1 MWEKKNMETKLISL
15 FQTLLNSSEFCKSTI
30 LGSATSLICWEE
42 EITSI
47 SHEYFKY
54 RMKIENKELT
64 AICYL
69 QLKVSGSWKMA

>member
-1 MWEKKNMETKLISL
+1 MRKKNMETKLISL

-42 EITSI
+42 EITSMI

-54 RMKIENKELT
+54 RMKIENKKLT

-69 QLKVSGSWKMA
+69 QLKVPGSWKMA